1 MKKGAKIALGVVG
14 VLVAAG
20 AAAAAWQWNNL
31 SALRYGLTMDRDTL
45 DQRLEENKAA
55 LNQAMDEYQISEYTF
70 SNEEVAQL
78 TDGSMTAQEAAQKLL
93 EQSPTPSEN
102 TQAAQP
108 AQPEQ
113 TPQQGDSAAQ
123 SGQTEQAEQSGQTA
137 QDAQTEQTLTPEEQ
151 EIKEL
156 IATMYVLR
164 TTYVGKLDAVV
175 QSAID
180 EYVAGEHTSENRTK
194 VVYSKMDELIAMEK
208 ECDSKVA
215 AVVSR
220 LRELLKT
227 TGQDDTLARQVEETY
242 REEKSLKKAYYLNAF
257 RNG

>member
-14 VLVAAG
+14 VLVVAG

-108 AQPEQ
+108 EQPSQ
-113 TPQQGDSAAQ
+113 PAQ
-123 SGQTEQAEQSGQTA
+123 SGQTGQSSQPA
-137 QDAQTEQTLTPEEQ
+137 QDVQPEQTLSPEEQ

-164 TTYVGKLDAVV
+164 ATYVGKLDAVV

-180 EYVAGEHTSENRTK
+180 EYVAGEHTSENRTN

-208 ECDSKVA
+208 ECDGEVA

-220 LRELLKT
+220 LRELLKA

-242 REEKSLKKAYYLNAF
+242 REEKSLKKAYYLNEF